1 MKKIKVFC
9 LADSP
14 LAPSGVGTQTR
25 YMIEGLLQTGRFE
38 FVCFGGAIK
47 HPDYKPIRTEEYGDD
62 WIIYPVDGYGTQE
75 QVRALLK
82 AQKPDI
88 VWIMTDP
95 RFWGWLWEIDN
106 EIRNVAPLVY
116 YHVWD
121 NLPYPTFNRKW
132 YLSNDT
138 IASISKVTDDIVRNV
153 APEVNLIRIPHA
165 VNDNV
170 FTKIKDTKLISEFK
184 KDNQMGFD
192 KNGNKR
198 FVFFWNN
205 RNARRKQSGSLMFWF
220 NDFLNRVGRDK
231 ATLVMHTEPRDPNG
245 QDLIA
250 IRDKLGLDEDQFKLS
265 MNKLTIQQLSV
276 LYNSVD
282 CTINISDAEGF
293 GLATLESLATE
304 TPIIVNMTGG
314 LQEQVTDGENWFGIG
329 IEPSSKAIIGSQ
341 EVPWIYEDR
350 ISGKDLVDAMVKMY
364 EMSDTE
370 REELGKMGRNHVL
383 TNYSMKNYISLW
395 DKTLTDIHEKHGSW
409 DNKKGNLWSLNKIL

>member
-1 MKKIKVFC
+1 
-9 LADSP
+9 
-14 LAPSGVGTQTR
+14 
-25 YMIEGLLQTGRFE
+25 MIEGLLQTGRFE

-250 IRDKLGLDEDQFKLS
+250 IRDKLELDEDQFKLS

>member
-250 IRDKLGLDEDQFKLS
+250 IRDKLELDEDQFKLS